1 MMISSSLSFSRK
13 SKRLYH
19 FSFIFCESDSSSRHE
34 TVCKLIHKTHIV
46 ALLCSSV
53 YNNMLKT
60 KYCLYD
66 KLMLFV
72 TRPSPDLISHHIKRP
87 LQTYWINFYSLSSI
101 LPFHVSLRIVYRIE
115 INSKT
120 MPTLKL
126 LGQTTTTTEWVGY
139 DKAKFASKT

>member
-34 TVCKLIHKTHIV
+34 TVCKLIHKTHISP
-46 ALLCSSV
+46 LCSSV

-60 KYCLYD
+60 NISPLHD

-72 TRPSPDLISHHIKRP
+72 TRPSPDLIANHIKRP